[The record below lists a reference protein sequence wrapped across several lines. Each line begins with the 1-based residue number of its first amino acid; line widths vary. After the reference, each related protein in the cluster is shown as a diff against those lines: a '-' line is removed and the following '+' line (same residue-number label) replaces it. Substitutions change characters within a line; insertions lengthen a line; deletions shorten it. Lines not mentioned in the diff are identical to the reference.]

1 MNCSEM
7 CSILLPCFFPACCSL
22 LILCAVVKYK
32 MYEPPL
38 LFQFGIHKDRWINS
52 KLEVQELD
60 NPKKCSLSDVLQ
72 VLEDFIVMGARKN
85 RMHKSWWSLCWMHR
99 SFRILFPSDNIVICY
114 KRNAMFCSHR
124 RQFSKDNS
132 TFRSQTSNK
141 SFCLDVIKKKHETS
155 EVNFI
160 VDIDSNK
167 TNNNLS
173 SLNINSFTF
182 LEWHNILNE

>member
-85 RMHKSWWSLCWMHR
+85 RIGNLDGVSVECTVLFTYYFPVTTLWFVTKEMLCFVVIAD
-99 SFRILFPSDNIVICY
+99 SFQKIIP
-114 KRNAMFCSHR
+114 H
-124 RQFSKDNS
+124 
-132 TFRSQTSNK
+132 
-141 SFCLDVIKKKHETS
+141 
-155 EVNFI
+155 
-160 VDIDSNK
+160 
-167 TNNNLS
+167 
-173 SLNINSFTF
+173 
-182 LEWHNILNE
+182 LEAKQVTKVFALM

>member
-60 NPKKCSLSDVLQ
+60 NPKKCSLLDVLQ
-72 VLEDFIVMGARKN
+72 VLEDFIVMGTRKN

-141 SFCLDVIKKKHETS
+141 SFRLDEIKKKTW
-155 EVNFI
+155 
-160 VDIDSNK
+160 NK
-167 TNNNLS
+167 WCAFYCGRLIKQYNNLS
-173 SLNINSFTF
+173 SLIVNNFTF